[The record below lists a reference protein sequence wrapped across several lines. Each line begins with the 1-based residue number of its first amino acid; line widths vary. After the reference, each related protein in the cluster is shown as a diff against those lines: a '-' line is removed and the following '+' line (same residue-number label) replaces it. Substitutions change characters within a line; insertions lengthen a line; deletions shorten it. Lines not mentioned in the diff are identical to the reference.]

1 MQIFVKTL
9 TGKTI
14 TLEVESSD
22 TIDNVKSKIQDKEG
36 IPPDQQR
43 LIFAGKQLEDGR
55 TLSDYNIQKESTLHL
70 VLRLRGGMQIF
81 VKTLTG
87 KTITLE
93 VESSDTIDN
102 VKSKIQDKEG
112 IPPDQQ
118 RLIFAG
124 KQLEDGRTLSD
135 YNIQKESTLHLVLRL
150 RGGMQI
156 FVKTLTGKTITLEV
170 ESSDTIDNVKSKIQD
185 KEGIPP
191 DQQRLI
197 FAGKQLEDGRTL
209 SDYNIQKESTL
220 HLVLRLR
227 GGQSTLP
234 IHRTSK
240 TTSHTLPARHPP
252 RSSLDNR
259 PTTASRP
266 ASAHG
271 DALLLPERNIALK
284 EPASPTIPPKKA
296 SSEIAT
302 RDWRYGPVTIESID
316 MEPTSTKLPSTGL
329 HTKAAYVPSAAKA
342 TDVGWG
348 VVHLYRDSQE
358 TAALGHKQAKDD
370 ADFDP
375 QQCNTL
381 CILAVPSWMMPSD
394 LLGFVGDQARE
405 DVSHFRLI
413 RTGRANKYMV
423 LMKFRQPKKARE
435 WQKLWNGKLFSA
447 MEPENCHVVFIK
459 SVEFLTPDSDTSD
472 PAAFPQNTQDP
483 FTTSSNSLSAKP
495 HAPPTPSLVELP
507 TCPVCLE
514 RMDETTGLLTIL
526 CQHVFHCACLEKWR
540 GSGCPVCR
548 YTQSPSFTFPYP
560 RPNHSDVQTEVE
572 PACTVCATTTNL
584 WICLICGNTGCGRY
598 DSAHAFAHW
607 EATSHCYA
615 MDINSQH
622 VWDYAGDGYV
632 HRLIQN
638 KPDSKLID
646 LPARR
651 HPNAAF
657 RAEADDHV
665 PREKMENM
673 ANEYTYLLTSQLDSQ
688 RRYYEG
694 QLERAV
700 DKASIASSKAEDA
713 VRSCNALAEEMAVL
727 RMQNQE
733 YAAGVTRM
741 EKSVEKAITRAE
753 KFEKMAR
760 DMSTQLRE
768 EKTMNEGLLQRIH
781 AAEAKAKESQQEIE
795 KIRSEKAD
803 LEEMNH
809 DLTMFISSQEKVRE
823 LQAQGEEVVEGSAFA
838 PEQRQQQGNKKTK
851 GKKK

>member
-1 MQIFVKTL
+1 MAAYFFHLKLELYPSARSSGASRPTTTNNIFLPDST
-9 TGKTI
+9 TDI
-14 TLEVESSD
+14 F
-22 TIDNVKSKIQDKEG
+22 KSAF
-36 IPPDQQR
+36 P
-43 LIFAGKQLEDGR
+43 A
-55 TLSDYNIQKESTLHL
+55 
-70 VLRLRGGMQIF
+70 
-81 VKTLTG
+81 
-87 KTITLE
+87 
-93 VESSDTIDN
+93 
-102 VKSKIQDKEG
+102 
-112 IPPDQQ
+112 
-118 RLIFAG
+118 
-124 KQLEDGRTLSD
+124 
-135 YNIQKESTLHLVLRL
+135 
-150 RGGMQI
+150 
-156 FVKTLTGKTITLEV
+156 
-170 ESSDTIDNVKSKIQD
+170 
-185 KEGIPP
+185 
-191 DQQRLI
+191 
-197 FAGKQLEDGRTL
+197 
-209 SDYNIQKESTL
+209 
-220 HLVLRLR
+220 
-227 GGQSTLP
+227 
-234 IHRTSK
+234 HRTSK
-240 TTSHTLPARHPP
+240 NITHDLRHKHSP
-252 RSSLDNR
+252 RTSLDDS
-259 PTTASRP
+259 AAAKSRP
-266 ASAHG
+266 PSAHG
-271 DALLLPERNIALK
+271 NALLLPERNLALK
-284 EPASPTIPPKKA
+284 EPASPTIPPHKA
-296 SSEIAT
+296 SSEAAT
-302 RDWRYGPVTIESID
+302 RDWRYGPVTVESID
-316 MEPTSTKLPSTGL
+316 MEANKTPSSGL
-329 HTKAAYVPSAAKA
+329 HTKAVYVPSAPKA

-358 TAALGHKQAKDD
+358 TAALEHSLAKEDV
-370 ADFDP
+370 DFDP

-423 LMKFRQPKKARE
+423 LMKFRQAKKARE

-459 SVEFLTPDSDTSD
+459 SVEFLTPDSDISD
-472 PAAFPQNTQDP
+472 PSAFPQNTQDP
-483 FTTSSNSLSAKP
+483 FTKTSTTLSAKP

-560 RPNHSDVQTEVE
+560 RPGHNGVEADVE
-572 PACTVCATTTNL
+572 PACTVCAATTNL

-607 EATSHCYA
+607 ESTSHCYA

-657 RAEADDHV
+657 RAEAEDSV

-688 RRYYEG
+688 RRYYED

-700 DKASIASSKAEDA
+700 DKASTASA
-713 VRSCNALAEEMAVL
+713 RAEEASRAATTLANEMAAL
-727 RMQNQE
+727 RVENKE
-733 YAAGVTRM
+733 HAAAMARI
-741 EKSVEKAITRAE
+741 EKSIEKAANRAD

-760 DMSTQLRE
+760 DMSSQLRE

-781 AAEAKAKESQQEIE
+781 AAEAKAKESQHEAE
-795 KIRSEKAD
+795 KMKAEKAD

-809 DLTMFISSQEKVRE
+809 DLTMFISSQEKVKE
-823 LQAQGEEVVEGSAFA
+823 LQAQGEEVIDGSAFA
-838 PEQRQQQGNKKTK
+838 PEQQPQQGSKKGK